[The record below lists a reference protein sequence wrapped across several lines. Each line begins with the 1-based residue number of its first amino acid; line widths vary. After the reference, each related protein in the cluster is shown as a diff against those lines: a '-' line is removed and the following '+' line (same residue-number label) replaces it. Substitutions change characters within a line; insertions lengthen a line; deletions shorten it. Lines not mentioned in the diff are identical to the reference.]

1 MALTQRQVDAIK
13 PKGKPFKLYD
23 RDGLMVRVTAAGKA
37 RWVWRGMVRGK
48 RIEVGMASTRF
59 RSLKEA
65 REVAFEHTRTA
76 RTGGDP
82 RAAVSSDVPT
92 FREAATMYLEIQ
104 SPDWGEAHS
113 RHVRR
118 LLERHAFPSLG
129 DLPVDEIQTADL
141 MRVLVPLWRRQ
152 RATGQRLR
160 QRIAGVMAWGVAAGY
175 REDDPTASLSAV
187 LPAGRKQRKHHR
199 YVPAKEL
206 PEALRKVEGSGA
218 WIGTKLALRFLALT
232 AARSGEVRGARWR
245 EFDLES
251 ATWVV
256 PASRMKS
263 RKEHRVPLSSA
274 ALVVL
279 DRADGLRGRGRGLI
293 FPGIQG
299 KMVGAAVFGRLLK
312 DLGIDCSPHGF
323 RSSFRSWCS
332 DEGIDRELAEQAL
345 AHAVGSQVEQCY
357 ARSDV
362 LERRREVMEAWGA
375 FLVE

>member
-1 MALTQRQVDAIK
+1 
-13 PKGKPFKLYD
+13 
-23 RDGLMVRVTAAGKA
+23 MVRVTAAGKA
-37 RWVWRGMVRGK
+37 RWVWRGVVKGK
-48 RIEVGMASTRF
+48 RIEVGMGSTRF

-76 RTGGDP
+76 RLGGDP
-82 RAAVSSDVPT
+82 RAPVTTDAPT
-92 FREAATMYLEIQ
+92 FREAATLYLEIQ
-104 SPDWGEAHS
+104 SPDWGEEHS

-118 LLERHAFPSLG
+118 LLERHAFPGLG
-129 DLPVDEIQTADL
+129 DLPVNEIRTADL

-152 RATGQRLR
+152 RPTGQRLR
-160 QRIAGVMAWGVAAGY
+160 QRIAGVMAWSVAAGY
-175 REDDPTASLSAV
+175 RTDDPTSTLSAV
-187 LPAGRKQRKHHR
+187 LPAGRRERKHHR
-199 YVPAKEL
+199 YLPAEEL
-206 PEALRKVEGSGA
+206 REALVKVQGSGA
-218 WIGTKLALRFLALT
+218 WIGTRLALRFLALT

-245 EFDLES
+245 EVDLES
-251 ATWVV
+251 ATWTV

-279 DRADGLRGRGRGLI
+279 ERADRLRGRGRGLV

-299 KMVGAAVFGRLLK
+299 KMVGAAVFGRLLN
-312 DLGIDCSPHGF
+312 DLGVDCSPHGF

-332 DEGIDRELAEQAL
+332 DEGIDREVAEQAL

-375 FLVE
+375 FLVG

>member
-1 MALTQRQVDAIK
+1 MPLTQKRIDSIK
-13 PKGKPFKLYD
+13 PTGKPFKLYD

-59 RSLKEA
+59 RSLKQA

-76 RTGGDP
+76 RLGGDP

-92 FREAATMYLEIQ
+92 FREAAAMYLEIQ
-104 SPDWGEAHS
+104 SPDWGRDHATK
-113 RHVRR
+113 VRR
-118 LLERHAFPSLG
+118 LLERHAFPILG
-129 DLPVDEIQTADL
+129 DLVVDRIETADL

-160 QRIAGVMAWGVAAGY
+160 QRIAGVMAWAVAAGY
-175 REDDPTASLSAV
+175 RQDDPTSTLSAV
-187 LPAGRKQRKHHR
+187 LPAGRKLLKHHR
-199 YVPAKEL
+199 FLPAVVLK
-206 PEALRKVEGSGA
+206 EALAKVDGSRA
-218 WIGTKLALRFLALT
+218 WVGTRLALRFLALT
-232 AARSGEVRGARWR
+232 AARSGEVRGARWA
-245 EFDLES
+245 EVDLES
-251 ATWVV
+251 AIWVV

-263 RKEHRVPLSSA
+263 RRDHRVPLSSA
-274 ALVVL
+274 AVALL
-279 DRADGLRGRGRGLI
+279 ERSRRLRGPVGLVFPGRG
-293 FPGIQG
+293 G
-299 KMVGAAVFGRLLK
+299 KMIGKAVLGRLLR
-312 DLGIDCSPHGF
+312 DLGIDSSPHGF

-332 DEGIDRELAEQAL
+332 DQGIDRELAEQAL

-362 LERRREVMEAWGA
+362 LERRREVMESWGA